1 MSEWNTALQQ
11 LQGAADGNG
20 WAVPDI
26 TPEGDA
32 RHRKAQASHRGKA
45 ASAKGANGER
55 EVLGAFRD
63 LMRGIEEE
71 LAGLGFVFVA
81 RSEFATRKRLERG
94 TSSRDL
100 GNIPIISIE
109 VKRNENLNL
118 NKAWEQALRQADG
131 GLLPVLVYRYN
142 REPWRVR
149 TWAALTHYNGTGAP
163 VCYAVGEFSLVD
175 FLTYYGRLYRHF
187 LTDGL
192 AP

>member
-1 MSEWNTALQQ
+1 MTIDFDSLPRPAAPAAGNEWAI
-11 LQGAADGNG
+11 
-20 WAVPDI
+20 PDI
-26 TPEGDA
+26 TPEMDA
-32 RHRKAQASHRGKA
+32 AHRKAQASHRGR
-45 ASAKGANGER
+45 ASAHKGANGER
-55 EVLGAFRD
+55 EVLGAFRE
-63 LMRGIEEE
+63 LMQGIEAE
-71 LAGLGFVFVA
+71 LAEQGHVFVA

-149 TWAALTHYNGTGAP
+149 TWAALTHYDRSGA
-163 VCYAVGEFSLVD
+163 VVSYAVGEFSLVD

-187 LTDGL
+187 LLDGL
-192 AP
+192 AA